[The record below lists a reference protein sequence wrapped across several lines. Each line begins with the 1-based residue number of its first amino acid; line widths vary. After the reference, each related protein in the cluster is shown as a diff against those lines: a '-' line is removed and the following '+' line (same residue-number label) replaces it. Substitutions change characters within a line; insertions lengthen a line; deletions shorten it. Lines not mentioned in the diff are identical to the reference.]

1 MKRLIYWMAA
11 LGALIFAAS
20 CAEDGLDVTGK
31 TTEVTFTVAAPSSI
45 QSKANTDANGES
57 TIANGLNTDILFY
70 EIYDKNDGTEKLLGE
85 GKEFGKVNVNDGK
98 MTFEFTLDLVI
109 DQEYILFWAH
119 DGKNGGE
126 KYYDVTDL
134 RKIKIRDNYEGLAND
149 ESRAAFYAYHQFTAK
164 VNGKTQKVILT
175 RPFAQLNLGT
185 TTLKS
190 SLSKSIQ
197 VEKTTVTISNVANVF
212 NTFTGEGS
220 LDLEEGETE
229 LAATF
234 EAAPTP
240 HGKDVDN
247 EKTLL
252 NVKNED
258 YYWLGMNYILVEG
271 VQDTADEVSMEI
283 VTNAGTVNHTV
294 PTVPLRQNY
303 RTNLIGNLLTTG
315 VEFNVV
321 VDKLFESDRDGA
333 TEKDYIWDYSTQSWN
348 KTN

>member
-1 MKRLIYWMAA
+1 MKKLIYCMAA

-31 TTEVTFTVAAPSSI
+31 TTEVTFSVAAPSSI

-70 EIYDKNDGTEKLLGE
+70 EIYDNNDGTEKLLGE
-85 GKEFGKVNVNDGK
+85 GQEFGNVNDGK

-109 DQEYILFWAH
+109 DQEYHILFWAH
-119 DGKNGGE
+119 DSKNGK
-126 KYYDVTDL
+126 KYYNVTDL
-134 RKIKIRDNYEGLAND
+134 RKIKIEDNYEGFLAND
-149 ESRAAFYAYHQFTAK
+149 ESRAAFYAYHPFKATVDGGLQEVK
-164 VNGKTQKVILT
+164 LT
-175 RPFAQLNLGT
+175 RPFAQLNIGT
-185 TTLKS
+185 DRLES
-190 SLSKSIQ
+190 SLTDPIIVKT
-197 VEKTTVTISNVANVF
+197 TTVTISNVANVF

-240 HGKDVDN
+240 HGEDVDN
-247 EKTLL
+247 KQTLL
-252 NVKNED
+252 NVKDTD
-258 YYWLGMNYILVEG
+258 YYWLGMNYILVKG